1 MGKSK
6 AGESEKVTGFQLRDT
21 PLVATPIDIRSNE
34 VISEKSKSSA
44 DLDNLGELP
53 HSYGSDTIFL
63 IAQEPH
69 WLFTYWDID
78 ISRHP
83 GGQAHLRVYEGDD
96 QLESEIEVPFE
107 TRNWYIP
114 VKSAGSFYTVEIG
127 YYRGAGWKP
136 IARSAPVATPRD
148 KVSESEDFDY
158 ASIPLHISFQKL
170 TEHLQ
175 AAVRSGESLIQALA
189 RLQRDGQFDENT
201 PGAYPQLALTQRMVL
216 EALLGKDL
224 LEELTSGGQNPQQIE
239 TRIEAYLK
247 EKLSSGGASEAFGSE
262 FLRASALSS
271 LGLFSGFGGFSSE
284 QPSSWNLAAITSWAS
299 GALASWQEA
308 AGGPGS
314 SWSAPSS
321 WTGVESSSWGLETL
335 TSWSQGALSSVG
347 LAGTSSWPQ
356 AISSS
361 WFQAVQSSWIGAA
374 GISSWNQAALTSWSQ
389 AALSSWSGGASESL
403 SSFGV
408 PAPERGFFMNVNAE
422 VIFYGGTDPQAS
434 VTIDGKPIKLN
445 SDGTF
450 RYHFVFP
457 NGSYEI
463 PIVATSP
470 DGVETRSAI
479 LRFDRATQKVSQ
491 VDDTAQPPLGA
502 PMGSKL

>member
-21 PLVATPIDIRSNE
+21 PLVAASTDIGPNE
-34 VISEKSKSSA
+34 VISEKSESSA
-44 DLDNLGELP
+44 DLEKLGDLP

-63 IAQEPH
+63 IAQEPR

-83 GGQAHLRVYEGDD
+83 GGQAHLRVYEGND

-114 VKSAGSFYTVEIG
+114 VKSAGSQYTVEIG
-127 YYRGAGWKP
+127 YYRSAGWKP
-136 IARSAPVATPRD
+136 IARSAPVPTPRD

-189 RLQRDGQFDENT
+189 RLQRDGQFSE
-201 PGAYPQLALTQRMVL
+201 GAPNAFPHLALTQRMVL
-216 EALLGKDL
+216 EAMLGKDL
-224 LEELTSGGQNPQQIE
+224 LEELTSGGLNSGQIE
-239 TRIEAYLK
+239 ARIEAYLQ
-247 EKLSSGGASEAFGSE
+247 EKLSSTGASEAFGSE
-262 FLRASALSS
+262 FLHASILSS
-271 LGLFSGFGGFSSE
+271 LGLFSAFSGFSSE
-284 QPSSWNLAAITSWAS
+284 QPSSWNLAAVTSWAS

-308 AGGPGS
+308 AGVGS

-321 WTGVESSSWGLETL
+321 WTAVESTSWGLETL
-335 TSWSQGALSSVG
+335 TSWSQGALSSFG
-347 LAGTSSWPQ
+347 LAGVSSWPQ
-356 AISSS
+356 AVSSS

-374 GISSWNQAALTSWSQ
+374 GISSWNQSALTSWSQ
-389 AALSSWSGGASESL
+389 AALSSWSGGASETL
-403 SSFGV
+403 SSFGL
-408 PAPERGFFMNVNAE
+408 PERGFYMNVNAE

-445 SDGTF
+445 ADGTF

-457 NGSYEI
+457 NGNYEI

-479 LRFDRATQKVSQ
+479 LRFDRSTQKSGQ
-491 VDDTAQPPLGA
+491 VDDTAQPPLGI
-502 PMGSKL
+502 PIGSKF